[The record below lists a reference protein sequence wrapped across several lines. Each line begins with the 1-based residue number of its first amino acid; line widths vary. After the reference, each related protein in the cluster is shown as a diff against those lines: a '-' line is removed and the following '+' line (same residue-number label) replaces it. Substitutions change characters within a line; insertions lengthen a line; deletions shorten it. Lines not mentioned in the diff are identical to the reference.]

1 MPHHPP
7 LPPSSAPLA
16 RSARRFTWIAA
27 LLLCLPTAAQDADE
41 AFSKKFRDGFEPALL
56 LPDHGSEDG
65 AVSLLFSARKKGLK
79 AADWPSIFEDVSING
94 TEVDEDNSTT
104 ENWIVSLKEK
114 KRLGVVKSADA
125 AFRAWH
131 PGQNHHELSAL
142 WGPDQE
148 GWHYG
153 VLNYTGRWSCTDIFF
168 VNIDGTEARVTSMRS
183 LLDRATAK
191 AIATRTRNPESHEIS
206 YELMEFVDPGSSVS
220 VADPLSIRIRYIAQ
234 IPKDDEADT
243 IEGTHLVKL
252 SRDEKGVA
260 TASLSG
266 AGKSGAAAAPAEAPG
281 VPGDD
286 DFAAFR
292 EQSRATVKAGTWKAV
307 KKDQPPFE
315 KGRKK
320 FVTGWLSANV
330 IQQLTWVDSR
340 GDDDEEIATYF
351 WRDGVLVSI
360 SKYATGSHT
369 GKKDLPKKAD
379 TFNFHEG
386 KLVSWTRTPGGVQD
400 PAQAGFQELGAVLQ
414 KEAVFRSEPIYEAIG
429 AD

>member
-1 MPHHPP
+1 MQLHPP
-7 LPPSSAPLA
+7 LRFSDSLVS
-16 RSARRFTWIAA
+16 RSIRQGAWIAT
-27 LLLCLPTAAQDADE
+27 LLLSFPASAQDAEE
-41 AFSKKFRDGFEPALL
+41 AFSKKFRDGYEPALL

-65 AVSLLFSARKKGLK
+65 AVSLVFSARKKGLK
-79 AADWPSIFEDVSING
+79 AADWPSIFEDVSIHG

-125 AFRAWH
+125 DFRAWH
-131 PGQNHHELSAL
+131 PGQNHQELSAL

-153 VLNYTGRWSCTDIFF
+153 VINYTGRWSCTDIFF
-168 VNIDGTEARVTSMRS
+168 VNIDGTEAKTTSMLA
-183 LLDRATAK
+183 LLDRASAK
-191 AIATRTRNPESHEIS
+191 AITAHGKDPGTYEIS
-206 YELMEFVDPGSSVS
+206 YELMEFVEPGNSAT
-220 VADPLSIRIRYIAQ
+220 VADPISIRIRYIAQ
-234 IPKDDEADT
+234 IPKDDEAEP
-243 IEGTHLVKL
+243 IEGTHLVTL

-260 TASLSG
+260 TASLAG
-266 AGKSGAAAAPAEAPG
+266 AGKPAAAAAPEEVPG

-292 EQSRATVKAGTWKAV
+292 EKSRAAVKAGTWKAV

-351 WRDGVLVSI
+351 WKDGVLVSI
-360 SKYATGSHT
+360 SKFATGSHT
-369 GKKDLPKKAD
+369 GSKDLPKKAD
-379 TFNFHEG
+379 TFNFHDG
-386 KLVSWTRTPGGVQD
+386 RLVSWTRTPGGVQD
-400 PAQAGFQELGAVLQ
+400 PAQEGFQDLGAVLQ